1 MLYAL
6 LTSMI
11 LNFSISPDMS
21 HENETHYTKNKIDNY
36 DIITISQSGSLF
48 YSVTNQILQSVNNLN
63 TNVTFIG
70 RANVGL
76 ESTTFANNEINL
88 TTLDNFLYN
97 LSIKTIESSVV
108 DYFYDEESAQ
118 AIRDNKIVISELTA
132 SRYELNVGDYVN
144 LVGLNSEIIP
154 IEVGKV
160 IKDSKIGWFEGV
172 VNKELGFKLGIYRNI
187 QAIIW
192 DSHINENFLI
202 ELHKNINYR
211 KVKLTFRENKVN
223 KKNILKLID
232 GVKSDIKFTPYETID
247 QLLNYC
253 HKVAGVVGIM
263 FCEILGIDDNN
274 ALIKANDLGI
284 AMQLTNIM
292 RDIFEDANMGRV
304 YLPHELFGRINP
316 YDINIQNKD
325 VVDNIYSEKIDQIY
339 NIAETKYLS
348 GISGLKYLN
357 YNHKFIVYISAIM
370 YREIGNKIIKNKESY
385 SSGKRSYVSFIKKI
399 ELIVKCFFQIF
410 LWKIKI
416 LK

>member
-11 LNFSISPDMS
+11 LNFSISPDIN
-21 HENETHYTKNKIDNY
+21 HENENQYTKNKIDNY

-48 YSVTNQILQSVNNLN
+48 YSVTNQILESVNNLN

-192 DSHINENFLI
+192 DNHINENFLI

-211 KVKLTFRENKVN
+211 KVKLTFRENRVN
-223 KKNILKLID
+223 KNWVLPTALVKEMFGDFQIKERD
-232 GVKSDIKFTPYETID
+232 GVWITTEPEWR
-247 QLLNYC
+247 
-253 HKVAGVVGIM
+253 
-263 FCEILGIDDNN
+263 E
-274 ALIKANDLGI
+274 
-284 AMQLTNIM
+284 
-292 RDIFEDANMGRV
+292 E
-304 YLPHELFGRINP
+304 
-316 YDINIQNKD
+316 NIQNKRMPILGITRCHRLMWEPLEGAL
-325 VVDNIYSEKIDQIY
+325 NQIL
-339 NIAETKYLS
+339 EEGLEKYLS
-348 GISGLKYLN
+348 IEEW
-357 YNHKFIVYISAIM
+357 
-370 YREIGNKIIKNKESY
+370 R
-385 SSGKRSYVSFIKKI
+385 SSGGCYAPRRINRFDAGGSISRHAWGIAIDINTKSSYPPRIVEIFNDWGFAWGGTWTSPDDMHFELRDLSASVSKTSS
-399 ELIVKCFFQIF
+399 
-410 LWKIKI
+410 
-416 LK
+416 

>member
-11 LNFSISPDMS
+11 FNFSISPDMS
-21 HENETHYTKNKIDNY
+21 HENQNHYIKNKIDNY

-48 YSVTNQILQSVNNLN
+48 YSVTNQILESVDNLN

-76 ESTTFANNEINL
+76 ESTLFSNGETNL

-202 ELHKNINYR
+202 ELHKNINYS
-211 KVKLTFRENKVN
+211 KVKLTFRENRVN
-223 KKNILKLID
+223 KNWVLPTALVKEMFGDFQIKERD
-232 GVKSDIKFTPYETID
+232 GVWITTEPEWR
-247 QLLNYC
+247 
-253 HKVAGVVGIM
+253 
-263 FCEILGIDDNN
+263 E
-274 ALIKANDLGI
+274 
-284 AMQLTNIM
+284 
-292 RDIFEDANMGRV
+292 E
-304 YLPHELFGRINP
+304 
-316 YDINIQNKD
+316 NIQNKRMPILGITRCHRLMWEPLEGAL
-325 VVDNIYSEKIDQIY
+325 NQIL
-339 NIAETKYLS
+339 EEGLEEYLS
-348 GISGLKYLN
+348 IEEW
-357 YNHKFIVYISAIM
+357 
-370 YREIGNKIIKNKESY
+370 R
-385 SSGKRSYVSFIKKI
+385 SSGGCYAPRRINRFDAGGSISRHAWGIAIDINTKSGYPPRVVEIFNDWGFAWGGTWTSPDEMHFELRDLSASVSKTSS
-399 ELIVKCFFQIF
+399 
-410 LWKIKI
+410 
-416 LK
+416 

>member
-11 LNFSISPDMS
+11 LNFSISPDIS
-21 HENETHYTKNKIDNY
+21 HENENQYNKNKIDNY

-132 SRYELNVGDYVN
+132 SRYELNVGDFVN

-202 ELHKNINYR
+202 ELHKNINYK
-211 KVKLTFRENKVN
+211 KVKLTFRENRVN
-223 KKNILKLID
+223 KNWVLPTALVKEMFGDFQIKERD
-232 GVKSDIKFTPYETID
+232 GVWITTEPEWR
-247 QLLNYC
+247 
-253 HKVAGVVGIM
+253 
-263 FCEILGIDDNN
+263 E
-274 ALIKANDLGI
+274 
-284 AMQLTNIM
+284 
-292 RDIFEDANMGRV
+292 E
-304 YLPHELFGRINP
+304 
-316 YDINIQNKD
+316 NIQNKRMPILGITRCHRLMWEPLEGAL
-325 VVDNIYSEKIDQIY
+325 NQIL
-339 NIAETKYLS
+339 EEGLEEYLS
-348 GISGLKYLN
+348 IEEW
-357 YNHKFIVYISAIM
+357 
-370 YREIGNKIIKNKESY
+370 R
-385 SSGKRSYVSFIKKI
+385 SSGGCYAPRRINRFDAGGSISRHAWGIAIDINTKSSYPPRV
-399 ELIVKCFFQIF
+399 VQIF
-410 LWKIKI
+410 NDWGFAWGGTWTSPDEMHFELRDLSASVSKTGS
-416 LK
+416 

>member
-21 HENETHYTKNKIDNY
+21 HENENHYTKNKIDNY

-48 YSVTNQILQSVNNLN
+48 YSVTNQILESVNNLN

-144 LVGLNSEIIP
+144 LVGLNSENIP

-211 KVKLTFRENKVN
+211 KVKLTFRENRVN
-223 KKNILKLID
+223 KNWVLPTALVKEMFGDFQIKERD
-232 GVKSDIKFTPYETID
+232 GVWITTEPEWR
-247 QLLNYC
+247 
-253 HKVAGVVGIM
+253 
-263 FCEILGIDDNN
+263 E
-274 ALIKANDLGI
+274 
-284 AMQLTNIM
+284 
-292 RDIFEDANMGRV
+292 E
-304 YLPHELFGRINP
+304 
-316 YDINIQNKD
+316 NIQNKRMPILGITRCHRLMWEPLEGAL
-325 VVDNIYSEKIDQIY
+325 NQIL
-339 NIAETKYLS
+339 EEGLEEYL
-348 GISGLKYLN
+348 
-357 YNHKFIVYISAIM
+357 
-370 YREIGNKIIKNKESY
+370 IIEEWR
-385 SSGKRSYVSFIKKI
+385 SSGGCYAPRRINRFEAGGSISRHAWGIAIDINTKSGYPPRVVEIFNDWGFAWGGTWTSPDEMHFELRDLSASVSKTSS
-399 ELIVKCFFQIF
+399 
-410 LWKIKI
+410 
-416 LK
+416 

>member
-1 MLYAL
+1 MIYAL

-21 HENETHYTKNKIDNY
+21 HENENHYTKNKIDNY

-48 YSVTNQILQSVNNLN
+48 YSVTNQILESVNNLN

-88 TTLDNFLYN
+88 TTLENFLYN

-192 DSHINENFLI
+192 DSHIDENFLI

-211 KVKLTFRENKVN
+211 KVKLTFRENSVN
-223 KKNILKLID
+223 KNWVLPTALVKEMFGDFQIKERD
-232 GVKSDIKFTPYETID
+232 GVWITTEPEWR
-247 QLLNYC
+247 
-253 HKVAGVVGIM
+253 
-263 FCEILGIDDNN
+263 E
-274 ALIKANDLGI
+274 
-284 AMQLTNIM
+284 
-292 RDIFEDANMGRV
+292 E
-304 YLPHELFGRINP
+304 
-316 YDINIQNKD
+316 NIQNKRMPILGITRCHRLMWEPLEGAL
-325 VVDNIYSEKIDQIY
+325 NQIL
-339 NIAETKYLS
+339 EEGLEEYL
-348 GISGLKYLN
+348 
-357 YNHKFIVYISAIM
+357 
-370 YREIGNKIIKNKESY
+370 IIEEWK
-385 SSGKRSYVSFIKKI
+385 SSGGCYAPRRINRFDAGGSISRHAWGIAIDINTKSGYPPRVVEIFNDWGFAWGGTWTSPDEMHFELRDLSASVSKTSS
-399 ELIVKCFFQIF
+399 
-410 LWKIKI
+410 
-416 LK
+416 

>member
-21 HENETHYTKNKIDNY
+21 HENENHNTKNKIDNY

-48 YSVTNQILQSVNNLN
+48 YSVTNQILESVNNLN

-211 KVKLTFRENKVN
+211 KVKLTFRENRVN
-223 KKNILKLID
+223 KNWVLPTALVKEMFGDFQIKERD
-232 GVKSDIKFTPYETID
+232 GVWITTEPEWR
-247 QLLNYC
+247 
-253 HKVAGVVGIM
+253 
-263 FCEILGIDDNN
+263 E
-274 ALIKANDLGI
+274 
-284 AMQLTNIM
+284 
-292 RDIFEDANMGRV
+292 E
-304 YLPHELFGRINP
+304 
-316 YDINIQNKD
+316 NIQNKRMPILGITRCHRLMWEPLEGAL
-325 VVDNIYSEKIDQIY
+325 NQIL
-339 NIAETKYLS
+339 EEGLEKYLS
-348 GISGLKYLN
+348 IEEW
-357 YNHKFIVYISAIM
+357 
-370 YREIGNKIIKNKESY
+370 R
-385 SSGKRSYVSFIKKI
+385 SSGGCYAPRRINRFEAGGSISRHAWGIAIDINTKSGYPPRVVEIFNDWGFAWGGTWTSPDEMHFELRDLSASVSKTSS
-399 ELIVKCFFQIF
+399 
-410 LWKIKI
+410 
-416 LK
+416 

>member
-11 LNFSISPDMS
+11 LNFSILPDIS
-21 HENETHYTKNKIDNY
+21 HENENHYTKNKIDNY

-48 YSVTNQILQSVNNLN
+48 YSVTNQILESVNNLN

-211 KVKLTFRENKVN
+211 KVKLTFRENRVN
-223 KKNILKLID
+223 KNWVLPTALVKEMFGDFQIKERD
-232 GVKSDIKFTPYETID
+232 GVWITTEPEWR
-247 QLLNYC
+247 
-253 HKVAGVVGIM
+253 
-263 FCEILGIDDNN
+263 E
-274 ALIKANDLGI
+274 
-284 AMQLTNIM
+284 
-292 RDIFEDANMGRV
+292 E
-304 YLPHELFGRINP
+304 
-316 YDINIQNKD
+316 NIQNKRMPILGITRCHRLMWEPLEGAL
-325 VVDNIYSEKIDQIY
+325 NQIL
-339 NIAETKYLS
+339 EEGLEEYLS
-348 GISGLKYLN
+348 IEEW
-357 YNHKFIVYISAIM
+357 
-370 YREIGNKIIKNKESY
+370 R
-385 SSGKRSYVSFIKKI
+385 SSGGCYAPRRINRFDAGGSISRHAWGIAIDINTKSSYPPRV
-399 ELIVKCFFQIF
+399 VQIF
-410 LWKIKI
+410 NDWGFAWGGTWTSPDEMHFELRDLSASVSKTSS
-416 LK
+416 

>member
-11 LNFSISPDMS
+11 LNFSISPDIS
-21 HENETHYTKNKIDNY
+21 HENENQYTKNKIDNY

-97 LSIKTIESSVV
+97 LSIKTIESSVL

-202 ELHKNINYR
+202 ELHKNINYK
-211 KVKLTFRENKVN
+211 KVKLTFRENRVN
-223 KKNILKLID
+223 KNWVLPTALVKEMFGDFQIKERD
-232 GVKSDIKFTPYETID
+232 GVWITTEPEWR
-247 QLLNYC
+247 
-253 HKVAGVVGIM
+253 
-263 FCEILGIDDNN
+263 E
-274 ALIKANDLGI
+274 
-284 AMQLTNIM
+284 
-292 RDIFEDANMGRV
+292 E
-304 YLPHELFGRINP
+304 
-316 YDINIQNKD
+316 NIQNKRMPILGITRCHRLMWEPLEGAL
-325 VVDNIYSEKIDQIY
+325 NQIL
-339 NIAETKYLS
+339 EEGLEEYLS
-348 GISGLKYLN
+348 IEEW
-357 YNHKFIVYISAIM
+357 
-370 YREIGNKIIKNKESY
+370 R
-385 SSGKRSYVSFIKKI
+385 SSGGCYAPRRINRFDAGGSISRHAWGIAIDINTKSSYPPRV
-399 ELIVKCFFQIF
+399 VQIF
-410 LWKIKI
+410 NDWGFAWGGTWTSPDEMHFELRDLSKRLFGIVI
-416 LK
+416 

>member
-21 HENETHYTKNKIDNY
+21 HENENHYIKNKIDNY

-48 YSVTNQILQSVNNLN
+48 YSVTNQILESVNNLN

-211 KVKLTFRENKVN
+211 KVKLTFRENRVN
-223 KKNILKLID
+223 KNWVLPTALVKEMFGDFQIKERD
-232 GVKSDIKFTPYETID
+232 GVWITTEPEWR
-247 QLLNYC
+247 
-253 HKVAGVVGIM
+253 
-263 FCEILGIDDNN
+263 E
-274 ALIKANDLGI
+274 
-284 AMQLTNIM
+284 
-292 RDIFEDANMGRV
+292 E
-304 YLPHELFGRINP
+304 
-316 YDINIQNKD
+316 NIQNKRMPILGITRCHRLMWEPLEGAL
-325 VVDNIYSEKIDQIY
+325 NQIL
-339 NIAETKYLS
+339 EEGLEEYL
-348 GISGLKYLN
+348 
-357 YNHKFIVYISAIM
+357 
-370 YREIGNKIIKNKESY
+370 IIEEWR
-385 SSGKRSYVSFIKKI
+385 SSGGCYAPRRINRFDAGGSISRHAWGIAIDINTKSGYPPRVVEIFNDWGFAWGGTWTSPDEMHFELRDLSASVSKTSS
-399 ELIVKCFFQIF
+399 
-410 LWKIKI
+410 
-416 LK
+416 

>member
-21 HENETHYTKNKIDNY
+21 HENENHYTKNKIDNY

-48 YSVTNQILQSVNNLN
+48 YSVTNQILESVNNLN

-97 LSIKTIESSVV
+97 LSIKTIESSDV

-144 LVGLNSEIIP
+144 LVGLNTEIIP

-172 VNKELGFKLGIYRNI
+172 VNKEIGFKLGIYRNI

-202 ELHKNINYR
+202 ELHKNINYK
-211 KVKLTFRENKVN
+211 KVKLTFRENRVN
-223 KKNILKLID
+223 KNWVLPTALVKEMFGDFQIKERD
-232 GVKSDIKFTPYETID
+232 GVWITTEPEWR
-247 QLLNYC
+247 
-253 HKVAGVVGIM
+253 
-263 FCEILGIDDNN
+263 E
-274 ALIKANDLGI
+274 
-284 AMQLTNIM
+284 
-292 RDIFEDANMGRV
+292 E
-304 YLPHELFGRINP
+304 
-316 YDINIQNKD
+316 NIQNKRMPILGITRCHRLMWEPLEGAL
-325 VVDNIYSEKIDQIY
+325 NQIL
-339 NIAETKYLS
+339 EEGLEEYLS
-348 GISGLKYLN
+348 IEEWK
-357 YNHKFIVYISAIM
+357 
-370 YREIGNKIIKNKESY
+370 
-385 SSGKRSYVSFIKKI
+385 SSGGCYAPRRINRFDAGGSISRHAWGIAIDINTKSGYPPRVVEIFNDWGFAWGGTWTSPDEMHFELRDLSASVSKTSG
-399 ELIVKCFFQIF
+399 
-410 LWKIKI
+410 
-416 LK
+416 

>member
-11 LNFSISPDMS
+11 LNFSISPDIS
-21 HENETHYTKNKIDNY
+21 HENENHYTKNKIDNY

-48 YSVTNQILQSVNNLN
+48 YSVTNQILESVDNLN

-108 DYFYDEESAQ
+108 DYFYDEESSQ

-132 SRYELNVGDYVN
+132 NRYELNVGDYVN

-160 IKDSKIGWFEGV
+160 VKDSKIGWFEGV

-202 ELHKNINYR
+202 ELHKNINYK
-211 KVKLTFRENKVN
+211 KVKLTFRENRVN
-223 KKNILKLID
+223 KNWVLPTALVKEMFGDFQIKERD
-232 GVKSDIKFTPYETID
+232 GVWITTQPSWRQENIQQKRMPIIGLTVCHRLMWEPLEGA
-247 QLLNYC
+247 LNQILAEGLEDTLSIEEFRTSGGCYAPRRINRFD
-253 HKVAGVVGIM
+253 AGGSISRH
-263 FCEILGIDDNN
+263 
-274 ALIKANDLGI
+274 AWGI
-284 AMQLTNIM
+284 AI
-292 RDIFEDANMGRV
+292 
-304 YLPHELFGRINP
+304 
-316 YDINIQNKD
+316 DINTKSGYPPR
-325 VVDNIYSEKIDQIY
+325 VVEIFNDWGFAWGGTWTSPDEMHFELRD
-339 NIAETKYLS
+339 LS
-348 GISGLKYLN
+348 ASVSKTSG
-357 YNHKFIVYISAIM
+357 
-370 YREIGNKIIKNKESY
+370 
-385 SSGKRSYVSFIKKI
+385 
-399 ELIVKCFFQIF
+399 
-410 LWKIKI
+410 
-416 LK
+416 

>member
-21 HENETHYTKNKIDNY
+21 HENENHFTKNKIDNY

-97 LSIKTIESSVV
+97 LSIKTIESSVL

-192 DSHINENFLI
+192 DNHINENFLI

-211 KVKLTFRENKVN
+211 KVKLTFRENRVN
-223 KKNILKLID
+223 KNWVLPTALVKEMFGDFQIKERD
-232 GVKSDIKFTPYETID
+232 GVWITTEPEWR
-247 QLLNYC
+247 
-253 HKVAGVVGIM
+253 
-263 FCEILGIDDNN
+263 E
-274 ALIKANDLGI
+274 
-284 AMQLTNIM
+284 
-292 RDIFEDANMGRV
+292 E
-304 YLPHELFGRINP
+304 
-316 YDINIQNKD
+316 NIQNKRMPILGITRCHRLMWEPLEGAL
-325 VVDNIYSEKIDQIY
+325 NQIL
-339 NIAETKYLS
+339 EEGLEEYLS
-348 GISGLKYLN
+348 IEEW
-357 YNHKFIVYISAIM
+357 
-370 YREIGNKIIKNKESY
+370 R
-385 SSGKRSYVSFIKKI
+385 SSGGCYAPRRINRFDAGGSISRHAWGIAIDINTKSSYPPRV
-399 ELIVKCFFQIF
+399 VQIF
-410 LWKIKI
+410 NDWGFAWGGTWTSPDEMHFELRDLSASVSKTGS
-416 LK
+416 

>member
-6 LTSMI
+6 LTSII
-11 LNFSISPDMS
+11 LNFSISPDIS
-21 HENETHYTKNKIDNY
+21 HENENHYTKNKIDNY

-48 YSVTNQILQSVNNLN
+48 YSVTNQILESVNNLN

-97 LSIKTIESSVV
+97 LSIKTIESSVAN
-108 DYFYDEESAQ
+108 YFYDEESAQ

-144 LVGLNSEIIP
+144 LVGLNSETIP

-172 VNKELGFKLGIYRNI
+172 INKDLGFKLGIYRNI

-211 KVKLTFRENKVN
+211 KVKLTFRENRVN
-223 KKNILKLID
+223 KNWVLPTALVKEMFGDFQIKERD
-232 GVKSDIKFTPYETID
+232 GVWITTEPEWR
-247 QLLNYC
+247 
-253 HKVAGVVGIM
+253 
-263 FCEILGIDDNN
+263 E
-274 ALIKANDLGI
+274 
-284 AMQLTNIM
+284 
-292 RDIFEDANMGRV
+292 E
-304 YLPHELFGRINP
+304 
-316 YDINIQNKD
+316 NIQNKRMPILGITRCHRLMWEPLEGAL
-325 VVDNIYSEKIDQIY
+325 NQIL
-339 NIAETKYLS
+339 EEGLEEYLS
-348 GISGLKYLN
+348 IEEWK
-357 YNHKFIVYISAIM
+357 
-370 YREIGNKIIKNKESY
+370 
-385 SSGKRSYVSFIKKI
+385 SSGGCYAPRRINRFDAGGSISRHAWGIAIDINTKSGYPPRVVEIFNDWGFAWGGTWTSPDEMHFELRDLSASVSKTSS
-399 ELIVKCFFQIF
+399 
-410 LWKIKI
+410 
-416 LK
+416 

>member
-11 LNFSISPDMS
+11 LNFSISPNIS
-21 HENETHYTKNKIDNY
+21 HENENQYTKNKIDNY

-48 YSVTNQILQSVNNLN
+48 YSVTNQILESVKNLN

-132 SRYELNVGDYVN
+132 SRYELNVGDFVN

-160 IKDSKIGWFEGV
+160 IKDSKIGWYEGV

-211 KVKLTFRENKVN
+211 KVKLTFRESRVN
-223 KKNILKLID
+223 KNWVLPTALVKEIFGDFQIKERD
-232 GVKSDIKFTPYETID
+232 GVWITT
-247 QLLNYC
+247 
-253 HKVAGVVGIM
+253 
-263 FCEILGIDDNN
+263 
-274 ALIKANDLGI
+274 
-284 AMQLTNIM
+284 
-292 RDIFEDANMGRV
+292 
-304 YLPHELFGRINP
+304 ELEWREE
-316 YDINIQNKD
+316 NIQNKRMPILGITRCHRLMWEPLEGAL
-325 VVDNIYSEKIDQIY
+325 NQILQ
-339 NIAETKYLS
+339 EGLEEYLS
-348 GISGLKYLN
+348 IEEW
-357 YNHKFIVYISAIM
+357 
-370 YREIGNKIIKNKESY
+370 R
-385 SSGKRSYVSFIKKI
+385 SSGGCYAPRRINRFDAGGSISRHAWGIAIDINTKSSYPPRV
-399 ELIVKCFFQIF
+399 VQIF
-410 LWKIKI
+410 NDWGFAWGGTWTSPDEMHFELRDLSASVSKTGS
-416 LK
+416 

>member
-21 HENETHYTKNKIDNY
+21 HENENHYTKNKIDNY
-36 DIITISQSGSLF
+36 DVITISQSGSLF
-48 YSVTNQILQSVNNLN
+48 YSVTNQILESVNNLN

-97 LSIKTIESSVV
+97 LSIKTIESSVL

-211 KVKLTFRENKVN
+211 KVKLTFRESRVN
-223 KKNILKLID
+223 KNWVLPTALVKEMFGDFQIKERD
-232 GVKSDIKFTPYETID
+232 GVWITTEPEWR
-247 QLLNYC
+247 
-253 HKVAGVVGIM
+253 
-263 FCEILGIDDNN
+263 E
-274 ALIKANDLGI
+274 
-284 AMQLTNIM
+284 
-292 RDIFEDANMGRV
+292 E
-304 YLPHELFGRINP
+304 
-316 YDINIQNKD
+316 NIQNKRMPILGITRCHRLMWEPLEGAL
-325 VVDNIYSEKIDQIY
+325 NQIL
-339 NIAETKYLS
+339 EEGLEEYLS
-348 GISGLKYLN
+348 IEEW
-357 YNHKFIVYISAIM
+357 
-370 YREIGNKIIKNKESY
+370 R
-385 SSGKRSYVSFIKKI
+385 SSGGCYAPRRINRFDAGGSISRHAWGIAIDINTKSSYPPRV
-399 ELIVKCFFQIF
+399 VQIF
-410 LWKIKI
+410 NDWGFAWGGTWTSPDEMHFELRDLSASVSKTSS
-416 LK
+416 

>member
-11 LNFSISPDMS
+11 LNFSISPDIS
-21 HENETHYTKNKIDNY
+21 HENENQYNKNKIDNY

-97 LSIKTIESSVV
+97 LSIKTIESSVL

-211 KVKLTFRENKVN
+211 KVKLTFRENRVN
-223 KKNILKLID
+223 KNWVLPTALVKEMFGDFQIKERD
-232 GVKSDIKFTPYETID
+232 GVWITTEPEWR
-247 QLLNYC
+247 
-253 HKVAGVVGIM
+253 
-263 FCEILGIDDNN
+263 E
-274 ALIKANDLGI
+274 
-284 AMQLTNIM
+284 
-292 RDIFEDANMGRV
+292 E
-304 YLPHELFGRINP
+304 
-316 YDINIQNKD
+316 NIQNKRMPILGITRCHRLMWEPLEGAL
-325 VVDNIYSEKIDQIY
+325 NQIL
-339 NIAETKYLS
+339 EEGLEEYLS
-348 GISGLKYLN
+348 IEEW
-357 YNHKFIVYISAIM
+357 
-370 YREIGNKIIKNKESY
+370 R
-385 SSGKRSYVSFIKKI
+385 SSGGCYAPRRINRFDAGGSISRHAWGIAIDINTKSTYPPRV
-399 ELIVKCFFQIF
+399 VQIF
-410 LWKIKI
+410 NDWGFAWGGTWTSPDEMHFELRDLSASVSKTGS
-416 LK
+416 

>member
-11 LNFSISPDMS
+11 LNFSISPDIS
-21 HENETHYTKNKIDNY
+21 HENENQYNKNKIDNY

-97 LSIKTIESSVV
+97 LSIKTIESSVL

-132 SRYELNVGDYVN
+132 SRYELNVGDFVN

-202 ELHKNINYR
+202 ELHKNINYK
-211 KVKLTFRENKVN
+211 KVKLTFRENRVN
-223 KKNILKLID
+223 KNWVLPTALVKEMFGDFQIKERD
-232 GVKSDIKFTPYETID
+232 GVWITTEPEWRE
-247 QLLNYC
+247 
-253 HKVAGVVGIM
+253 V
-263 FCEILGIDDNN
+263 
-274 ALIKANDLGI
+274 
-284 AMQLTNIM
+284 
-292 RDIFEDANMGRV
+292 
-304 YLPHELFGRINP
+304 
-316 YDINIQNKD
+316 NIQNKRMPILGITRCHRLMWEPLEGAL
-325 VVDNIYSEKIDQIY
+325 NQIL
-339 NIAETKYLS
+339 EEGLEEYLS
-348 GISGLKYLN
+348 IEEW
-357 YNHKFIVYISAIM
+357 
-370 YREIGNKIIKNKESY
+370 R
-385 SSGKRSYVSFIKKI
+385 SSGGCYAPRRINRFDAGGSISRHAWGIAIDINTKSSYPPRV
-399 ELIVKCFFQIF
+399 VQIF
-410 LWKIKI
+410 NDWGFAWGGTWTSPDEMHFELRDLSASVSKTSS
-416 LK
+416 

>member
-11 LNFSISPDMS
+11 LNFSISPNIS
-21 HENETHYTKNKIDNY
+21 HENENQYTKNKIDNY

-48 YSVTNQILQSVNNLN
+48 YSVTNQILESVKNLN

-132 SRYELNVGDYVN
+132 SRYELNVGDFVN

-211 KVKLTFRENKVN
+211 KVKLTFRESRVN
-223 KKNILKLID
+223 KNWVLPTALVKEMFGDFQIKERD
-232 GVKSDIKFTPYETID
+232 GVWITTEPEWR
-247 QLLNYC
+247 
-253 HKVAGVVGIM
+253 
-263 FCEILGIDDNN
+263 E
-274 ALIKANDLGI
+274 
-284 AMQLTNIM
+284 
-292 RDIFEDANMGRV
+292 E
-304 YLPHELFGRINP
+304 
-316 YDINIQNKD
+316 NIQNKRMPILGITRCHRLMWEPLEGAL
-325 VVDNIYSEKIDQIY
+325 NQILQ
-339 NIAETKYLS
+339 EGLEEYLS
-348 GISGLKYLN
+348 IEEW
-357 YNHKFIVYISAIM
+357 
-370 YREIGNKIIKNKESY
+370 R
-385 SSGKRSYVSFIKKI
+385 SSGGCYAPRRINRFDAGGSISRHAWGIAIDINTKSSYPPRVVEIFNDWGFAWGGTWTSPDEMHFELRDLSASVSKTSS
-399 ELIVKCFFQIF
+399 
-410 LWKIKI
+410 
-416 LK
+416 

>member
-21 HENETHYTKNKIDNY
+21 HENENHYTKNKIDNY

-48 YSVTNQILQSVNNLN
+48 YSVTNQILESVNNLN

-211 KVKLTFRENKVN
+211 KVKLTFRESRVN
-223 KKNILKLID
+223 KNWVLPTALVKEMFGDFQIKERD
-232 GVKSDIKFTPYETID
+232 GVWITTEPEWR
-247 QLLNYC
+247 
-253 HKVAGVVGIM
+253 
-263 FCEILGIDDNN
+263 E
-274 ALIKANDLGI
+274 
-284 AMQLTNIM
+284 
-292 RDIFEDANMGRV
+292 E
-304 YLPHELFGRINP
+304 
-316 YDINIQNKD
+316 NIQNKRMPILGITRCHRLMWEPLEGAL
-325 VVDNIYSEKIDQIY
+325 NQIL
-339 NIAETKYLS
+339 EEGLEEYLS
-348 GISGLKYLN
+348 IEEW
-357 YNHKFIVYISAIM
+357 
-370 YREIGNKIIKNKESY
+370 R
-385 SSGKRSYVSFIKKI
+385 SSGGCYAPRRINRFDAGGSISRHAWGIAIDINTKSSYPPRVVEIFNDWGFAWGGTWTSPDEMHFELRDLSASVSKTSS
-399 ELIVKCFFQIF
+399 
-410 LWKIKI
+410 
-416 LK
+416 

>member
-11 LNFSISPDMS
+11 LNFSISPDIS
-21 HENETHYTKNKIDNY
+21 HENENQYNKNKIDNY

-97 LSIKTIESSVV
+97 LSIKTIESSVL

-202 ELHKNINYR
+202 ELHKNINYK
-211 KVKLTFRENKVN
+211 KVKLTFRENRVN
-223 KKNILKLID
+223 KNWVLPTALVKEMFGDFQIKERD
-232 GVKSDIKFTPYETID
+232 GVWITTEPEWR
-247 QLLNYC
+247 
-253 HKVAGVVGIM
+253 
-263 FCEILGIDDNN
+263 E
-274 ALIKANDLGI
+274 
-284 AMQLTNIM
+284 
-292 RDIFEDANMGRV
+292 E
-304 YLPHELFGRINP
+304 
-316 YDINIQNKD
+316 NIQNKRMPILGITRCHRLMWEPLEGAL
-325 VVDNIYSEKIDQIY
+325 NQIL
-339 NIAETKYLS
+339 EEGLEEYL
-348 GISGLKYLN
+348 
-357 YNHKFIVYISAIM
+357 
-370 YREIGNKIIKNKESY
+370 IIEEWK
-385 SSGKRSYVSFIKKI
+385 SSGGCYAPRRINRFDAGGSISRHAWGIAIDINTKSSYPPRV
-399 ELIVKCFFQIF
+399 VQIF
-410 LWKIKI
+410 NDWGFAWGGTWTSPDEMHFELRDLSASVSKTGS
-416 LK
+416 

>member
-11 LNFSISPDMS
+11 LNFSISPDIS
-21 HENETHYTKNKIDNY
+21 HENENQYNKNKIDNY

-211 KVKLTFRENKVN
+211 KVKLTFRENRVN
-223 KKNILKLID
+223 KNWVLPTALVKEMFGDFQIKERD
-232 GVKSDIKFTPYETID
+232 GVWITTEPEWR
-247 QLLNYC
+247 
-253 HKVAGVVGIM
+253 
-263 FCEILGIDDNN
+263 E
-274 ALIKANDLGI
+274 
-284 AMQLTNIM
+284 
-292 RDIFEDANMGRV
+292 E
-304 YLPHELFGRINP
+304 
-316 YDINIQNKD
+316 NIQNKRMPILGITRCHRLMWEPLEGAL
-325 VVDNIYSEKIDQIY
+325 NQIL
-339 NIAETKYLS
+339 EEGLEEYLS
-348 GISGLKYLN
+348 IEEW
-357 YNHKFIVYISAIM
+357 
-370 YREIGNKIIKNKESY
+370 R
-385 SSGKRSYVSFIKKI
+385 SSGGCYAPRRINRFDAGGSISRHAWGIAIDINTKSGYPPRVVEIFNDWGFAWGGTWTSPDEMHFELRDLSASVSKTSS
-399 ELIVKCFFQIF
+399 
-410 LWKIKI
+410 
-416 LK
+416 

>member
-48 YSVTNQILQSVNNLN
+48 YSVTNQILESVNNLN

-97 LSIKTIESSVV
+97 LSIKTIESTVV

-118 AIRDNKIVISELTA
+118 AIRENKIVISELTA

-172 VNKELGFKLGIYRNI
+172 VNKDLGFKLGIYRNI

-211 KVKLTFRENKVN
+211 KVKLTFRENRVN
-223 KKNILKLID
+223 KNWVLPTALVKEMFGDFQIKERD
-232 GVKSDIKFTPYETID
+232 GVWITTEPEWR
-247 QLLNYC
+247 
-253 HKVAGVVGIM
+253 
-263 FCEILGIDDNN
+263 E
-274 ALIKANDLGI
+274 
-284 AMQLTNIM
+284 
-292 RDIFEDANMGRV
+292 E
-304 YLPHELFGRINP
+304 
-316 YDINIQNKD
+316 NIQNKRMPILGITRCHRLMWEPLEGAL
-325 VVDNIYSEKIDQIY
+325 NQIL
-339 NIAETKYLS
+339 EEGLEEYL
-348 GISGLKYLN
+348 
-357 YNHKFIVYISAIM
+357 
-370 YREIGNKIIKNKESY
+370 IIEEWK
-385 SSGKRSYVSFIKKI
+385 SSGGCYAPRRINRFDAGGSISRHAWGIAIDINTKSGYPPRVVEIFNDWGFAWGGTWTSPDEMHFELRDLSASVSKTSG
-399 ELIVKCFFQIF
+399 
-410 LWKIKI
+410 
-416 LK
+416 